1 MSQEIEVEME
11 NYVDEITYLQREQQ
25 IREGNIEIDQRGMFK
40 GLEMTDNY
48 KQAQND
54 SRGQPRNN
62 DEQIDILGSLRN
74 ASAIQTDLNM

>member
-74 ASAIQTDLNM
+74 ASAIQTDLNI